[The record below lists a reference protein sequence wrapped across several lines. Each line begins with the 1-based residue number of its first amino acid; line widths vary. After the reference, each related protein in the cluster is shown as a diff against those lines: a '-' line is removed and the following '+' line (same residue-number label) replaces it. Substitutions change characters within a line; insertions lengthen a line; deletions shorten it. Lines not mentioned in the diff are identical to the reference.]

1 VTGATP
7 PLRVLV
13 SDTAVA
19 RVAAHR
25 ALAVPGVLALQ
36 ADLTQTVLGIAG
48 AWLGP
53 GGRSEPPAGAAA
65 EVRDQTVQVALTV
78 VTGLGQNCRDLAQ
91 AVQRAVAAEIAGYT
105 GLVATVTVTISEVL
119 LDA

>member
-1 VTGATP
+1 M
-7 PLRVLV
+7 
-13 SDTAVA
+13 
-19 RVAAHR
+19 
-25 ALAVPGVLALQ
+25 
-36 ADLTQTVLGIAG
+36 LGIAG

-53 GGRSEPPAGAAA
+53 DARSAPPAGVAA

-91 AVQRAVAAEIAGYT
+91 AVQRAVAAEIAGHT